1 MQKTPK
7 LALNFVQNGLE
18 FALNFVQNGLEF
30 ALNFVQNVNMAN
42 RYLKRTIDAELL
54 AWKND
59 KNHKVLLLRGARQVG
74 KSCSVRNLAEK
85 FEYFIE
91 VNFEKDHDV
100 RALFEGNFNVK
111 EICGKL
117 SVFFKTTVTP
127 DRTLIFFD
135 EIQSCPN
142 AISALRFF
150 YEDYPELH
158 VIAAG
163 SLLEFAL
170 EELPSFGVGRI
181 RSLFMYPFSYKEF
194 LSACGEDALWD
205 KVCESSPE
213 KPLFEPFHEKCLEYL
228 KKFLIIGGMPAVIAD
243 YAENG
248 QILNSQNILND
259 LIISFKSDFSKY
271 KKRVPDLQIRT
282 VFDAVVHQSGG
293 RFNFAKVEQL
303 NYRQVKESLGLLQ
316 NAGLLIPVI
325 HTSANAPPLGSE
337 ANYKKQK
344 LILLD
349 TGILQRLLDMELSDI
364 ILNTDISL
372 INKGAI
378 AEQFAGL
385 ELLKSASCYSQ
396 DNLYFW
402 LREKPQSS
410 AEIDYVTHKNGRII
424 PIEVKSGSTGK
435 MQSMFIFLN
444 EKKYEYGIRTS
455 LENFSARDKIRVYP
469 LYAIGNINC

>member
-1 MQKTPK
+1 MHLTAQMPYIP
-7 LALNFVQNGLE
+7 LAAERRKPPLGDS
-18 FALNFVQNGLEF
+18 
-30 ALNFVQNVNMAN
+30 MAN
-42 RYLKRTIDAELL
+42 RYLKRAVDTALL

-59 KNHKVLLLRGARQVG
+59 RNHKVLLLRGARQVG

-85 FEYFIE
+85 FDYFVE
-91 VNFEKDHDV
+91 VNFEKDHDAH
-100 RALFEGNFNVK
+100 ALFDGDFNVK
-111 EICGKL
+111 EISEKL
-117 SVFFKTTVTP
+117 SVLFSIPIIPGKTLV
-127 DRTLIFFD
+127 FFD
-135 EIQSCPN
+135 EIQSCPK
-142 AISALRFF
+142 AISSLRFF

-170 EELPSFGVGRI
+170 EDLPSFGVGRI

-194 LSACGEDALWD
+194 LSACGQDALWD
-205 KVCESSPE
+205 KVCEASPE
-213 KPLFEPFHEKCLEYL
+213 KPLFELFHEKCLEYL

-248 QILNSQNILND
+248 QLLNSQNILDD

-271 KKRVPDLQIRT
+271 KKRIPDLQIQT
-282 VFDAVVHQSGG
+282 AFDAAVHQSGG

-303 NYRQVKESLGLLQ
+303 NYRQVKESIRLLQ

-325 HTSANAPPLGSE
+325 HTAANAIPLGGE
-337 ANYKKQK
+337 ANFKKQK

-349 TGILQRLLDMELSDI
+349 TGILQRLLDMELSQI
-364 ILNTDISL
+364 ILNSDISL

-385 ELLKSASCYSQ
+385 ELLKSSSCYSQ
-396 DNLYFW
+396 NNLYFW

-410 AEIDYVTHKNGRII
+410 AEIDYVVHKNGKII

-435 MQSMFIFLN
+435 MQSMFVFLN
-444 EKKYEYGIRTS
+444 EKKSEYGIRTS

-469 LYAIGNINC
+469 LYAIGNI